1 VKEKN
6 RNFDNILEVIEELH
20 EMGNQRA
27 ENELDTVFV
36 FAKSTAILRH
46 SSHLPLVRIIKELLP
61 DIRDQYFYL
70 YLIWETI
77 GGKER
82 IDIAD
87 TLERIYDRAPARV
100 DYMQKLLSTC
110 HILMQNDLLEIV
122 EARFFN
128 DTSIKLTEKSLDLL
142 SECEIKLFVRHK
154 KRSNVLSPDQI
165 PVRELIFKEEEMK
178 QLELLKK
185 LLHDN
190 HFAETQNRLASKNLP
205 KGITALLHG
214 APGTGKTE
222 SVLQIARETEREIM
236 KIDISQSKS
245 MWFGESEKIIKRVF
259 TDYKSLCKACERT
272 PILFFNEA
280 DAILSKRVDVGSSN
294 VAQTENTIQNILL
307 EELENF
313 EGILLATTNL
323 AKNFDP
329 AFERR
334 FLFKIEFQ
342 KPDTITKA
350 KIWKLKI
357 PILTAD
363 QFNALAVRYNFS
375 GGQIDNIV
383 RKTEIHEIIHGLTT
397 SYETIIEYCNEELLQ
412 RKRVEVGFR

>member
-1 VKEKN
+1 MSSSCSSFVN
-6 RNFDNILEVIEELH
+6 VTLYFTIAVFD
-20 EMGNQRA
+20 G
-27 ENELDTVFV
+27 
-36 FAKSTAILRH
+36 KSTN
-46 SSHLPLVRIIKELLP
+46 IK
-61 DIRDQYFYL
+61 RQYQVDMTL
-70 YLIWETI
+70 Y
-77 GGKER
+77 
-82 IDIAD
+82 
-87 TLERIYDRAPARV
+87 
-100 DYMQKLLSTC
+100 
-110 HILMQNDLLEIV
+110 
-122 EARFFN
+122 
-128 DTSIKLTEKSLDLL
+128 LL
-142 SECEIKLFVRHK
+142 SECEIKLFIRHK
-154 KRSNVLSPDQI
+154 KRSNVRSPEQI
-165 PVRELIFKEEEMK
+165 PVRELIFREEEMK

-222 SVLQIARETEREIM
+222 SVMQIARETEREIM

-259 TDYKSLCKACERT
+259 TDYKSLCKACERI

-334 FLFKIEFQ
+334 FLFKVEFRQPDIE
-342 KPDTITKA
+342 TKA
-350 KIWKLKI
+350 KIWKLKL
-357 PILTAD
+357 PILTSD

-383 RKTEIHEIIHGLTT
+383 RKAEIHEIVHGLTT